1 MAQPQKSLED
11 WLAFLGAAEL
21 PVLRHTQRELER
33 LHADEAQFNARTV
46 AEVVTTD
53 PLLTLKLL
61 RYLQLHKHRKQEHE
75 LVDVKHVLLMMGLD
89 AFLLKVPATPSVEE
103 VLNGHIDALVS
114 LLNTV
119 RRAQR
124 AAYWAYDWAL
134 RLHDLHAEEVFVSTL
149 LAHVSEMLMWCFNP
163 VPMLEILHRQRADP
177 ALRSVD
183 AQKQVLGFTGME
195 FQRRLTVEWR
205 LPELLQ
211 NLTDPA
217 LGRSSRVRNVM
228 LAVNLA
234 RHSAHGWDDA
244 ALPDDYQAIGELLR
258 MEPERVQR
266 MVQAPPEA
274 AASQ

>member
-1 MAQPQKSLED
+1 MTLQRKNLDE
-11 WLAFLGAAEL
+11 WLTLFGAAEI
-21 PVLRHTQRELER
+21 PVLRHTARELAR
-33 LHADEAQFNARTV
+33 LHADESQLNARVV
-46 AEVVTTD
+46 ADVVTDD
-53 PLLTLKLL
+53 PLMTLKLL
-61 RYLQLHKHRKQEHE
+61 RYLQLHKHRRQEHE
-75 LVDVKHVLLMMGLD
+75 LVDVKQALLMMGLD
-89 AFLLKVPATPSVEE
+89 AFLREVPARPSVEE

-149 LAHVSEMLMWCFNP
+149 LSHVSEMLMWCFNP
-163 VPMLEILHRQRADP
+163 VPMLEILHRQRADA
-177 ALRSVD
+177 ALRSAD
-183 AQKQVLGFTGME
+183 AQQQVLGFTGLE

-211 NLTDPA
+211 NLADPA
-217 LGRSSRVRNVM
+217 LARSSRVRNVM

-258 MEPERVQR
+258 MEPERVRQ
-266 MVQAPPEA
+266 MVQAPA
-274 AASQ
+274 APPASQ